1 MAVLARLIGTPS
13 RIAIGYTAGQQHANG
28 TWVVTT
34 ADAHAWPEL
43 YFSGAGWLRFEPT
56 PGGLGG
62 QQTAVEPSY
71 VYNAGAGGNSTGG
84 AGGPGGPSPA
94 PPSPPPKKN
103 RPVGPPATSG
113 AALPR

>member
-13 RIAIGYTAGQQHANG
+13 RIAIGYTAGQQHAKG

-84 AGGPGGPSPA
+84 AGGRGGSSSAPPPPA
-94 PPSPPPKKN
+94 PAKIRALRPPGTASN
-103 RPVGPPATSG
+103 WR
-113 AALPR
+113 